1 MPKAKSN
8 QVQVVKALGMK
19 QNMASIRT
27 TSPVLVCKE
36 YSDTY
41 KFALEAKGFQPYF
54 IQVLATHFV
63 GVERLQQIVRAGPES
78 AFSGVIVT
86 SSRGADAW
94 TNVVHKIL
102 ELNPDGMTSGA

>member
-1 MPKAKSN
+1 
-8 QVQVVKALGMK
+8 
-19 QNMASIRT
+19 MASIRT
-27 TSPVLVCKE
+27 TSAALVCKE
-36 YSDTY
+36 FSDTY
-41 KFALEAKGFQPYF
+41 KIALEAKGFQPYF

-63 GVERLQQIVRAGPES
+63 GVERLQHIVRAGPES

-102 ELNPDGMTSGA
+102 ELNPDDMMSGVQSADVSVLLF